1 MNDKTANFFSLF
13 ASSSTL
19 ICCAL
24 PAMFVLIGAGASF
37 ASLLSVF
44 PFLIILSQYKL
55 AITAAAFA
63 MIVLAGY
70 VNYKTYYM
78 PCPIDPEAG
87 RACMQTRRNSRLIIL
102 CFCRYFLFRHNFYV
116 YHSEVFLD
124 AQTPKP

>member
-1 MNDKTANFFSLF
+1 MNYKTANFFSLF

-24 PAMFVLIGAGASF
+24 PAVFVLIGAGASF

-44 PFLIILSQYKL
+44 PFLIILSKYKL

-63 MIVLAGY
+63 VIVFAGY

-78 PCPIDPEAG
+78 PCPVDPEAG
-87 RACMQTRRNSRLIIL
+87 QACMQMRKNSRLIYYVSVAIF
-102 CFCRYFLFRHNFYV
+102 CFATIFTYFIPRFF
-116 YHSEVFLD
+116 
-124 AQTPKP
+124 

>member
-24 PAMFVLIGAGASF
+24 PAVFVLIGAGASF

-44 PFLIILSQYKL
+44 PFLIILSKYKL

-63 MIVLAGY
+63 VIVFAGY

-78 PCPIDPEAG
+78 PCPVDPEAG
-87 RACMQTRRNSRLIIL
+87 QGMHANAQKFALNLL
-102 CFCRYFLFRHNFYV
+102 CFCRYFLFRHNFYIF
-116 YHSEVFLD
+116 YSEVFLD